1 MALEP
6 DLQQVDDELRK
17 VEADIQ
23 RVEMQITH
31 ATSEIDMLGGPGAAT
46 ELVTYWI
53 KEKEQLRREK
63 EQLRRKEEQL
73 RRKEELLLQ
82 LRLEGSKGKCSQHIR
97 KFFVEPF

>member
-1 MALEP
+1 MAVEP

-23 RVEMQITH
+23 RVEEQITH

-46 ELVTYWI
+46 EPVTYWI
-53 KEKEQLRREK
+53 KEK

-82 LRLEGSKGKCSQHIR
+82 LQLEGSKGKCSQYIR